1 MKTANGHTAAENR
14 SLLQVQL
21 AALMRAT
28 ALRSAEIQSVYVVDA
43 PASHAANKASYPT
56 YYSYRYL

>member
-1 MKTANGHTAAENR
+1 MRTANGHTAAEDR

-21 AALMRAT
+21 AALLRAT

-43 PASHAANKASYPT
+43 PATRVASKSAYPT